1 MPFSMV
7 LCDPISDE
15 EYARRNRY
23 CRRPYC
29 HHPPRFFTI
38 FLFKI
43 HAIHSKYSTESRFC
57 QGGAPFFCTAVPEA
71 PPAMPIPATS
81 SFFARRPFL
90 PAGEKQDV
98 AYGNLHKCLPVRS
111 EPAFSALFSRSRVAF
126 CPRLMQVFRQAFLQ
140 KGRQPAPQR
149 SICRAA
155 HPLRYPRGS
164 VFPARPYPRPGR
176 IHGAPRFC
184 HMPVP
189 IGSEGG
195 RPLYPRARGHALRT
209 VCPLPRYPPP
219 RPFRRRIPSRHGPR
233 VAPTPPAVYAERQH
247 RTCRRPRRGPV
258 PAAAHLQ
265 GFSPGLFAK
274 RPTTRAAALYLPH
287 LPSSAPPRRGFPH

>member
-1 MPFSMV
+1 MV

-71 PPAMPIPATS
+71 PPALPIPATYS
-81 SFFARRPFL
+81 LFARRPFL
-90 PAGEKQDV
+90 PAGEKQDA

-111 EPAFSALFSRSRVAF
+111 EPAFSVLISRSRVAF

-140 KGRQPAPQR
+140 KGRQPAPR
-149 SICRAA
+149 
-155 HPLRYPRGS
+155 PLRL
-164 VFPARPYPRPGR
+164 FPARTAIFPTIR
-176 IHGAPRFC
+176 IFL
-184 HMPVP
+184 
-189 IGSEGG
+189 SE
-195 RPLYPRARGHALRT
+195 LRKAQT
-209 VCPLPRYPPP
+209 IPQK
-219 RPFRRRIPSRHGPR
+219 RRLS
-233 VAPTPPAVYAERQH
+233 
-247 RTCRRPRRGPV
+247 
-258 PAAAHLQ
+258 
-265 GFSPGLFAK
+265 
-274 RPTTRAAALYLPH
+274 
-287 LPSSAPPRRGFPH
+287 